1 MEVAGLAVF
10 LSIVLVNNLINKVWL
25 GVFFG
30 PSKEHVFDQ
39 MGKPLKIGG
48 IWLWAC
54 VYIKWDEGLAC
65 LILGI
70 NQQNF
75 YSKNISS
82 SKLMIHHQGL
92 RNQLLFWFLFYMVF
106 FLS

>member
-10 LSIVLVNNLINKVWL
+10 LSIVLVNNLINKIWL

-48 IWLWAC
+48 IRL
-54 VYIKWDEGLAC
+54 
-65 LILGI
+65 
-70 NQQNF
+70 
-75 YSKNISS
+75 
-82 SKLMIHHQGL
+82 
-92 RNQLLFWFLFYMVF
+92 
-106 FLS
+106 